1 MSDMTEQ
8 DMHENSEASIA
19 PEGGSTPIGLRAVI
33 ESNVIS
39 QEHLP
44 MLEVICDRMVRLFT
58 TSLRNMT
65 SGNVDV
71 EFDRLVSVRFGE
83 FLRKS
88 DGHAVLGVFT
98 IEELENFGL
107 ITIDRQLSRDIID
120 TLLGYRHTGA
130 VQDDASPREHRA
142 FTQLETNLVGQVMS
156 AALENLAEAF
166 AEVRAVTIKLDRIE
180 TGIHF
185 AAITGMS
192 NVAVVAEFT
201 LGLGGRSGQVC
212 VLLPYTTIEPVRD
225 RLSQRFMGEQRNLQ
239 SAWEDHLRSE
249 VSNLELV
256 VKAVLGEQEM
266 ELDYVRKLEPG
277 HVIQFGVVA
286 NSPVSLQCGDVTLS
300 HGLVGQHE
308 GKLAVSLSKP
318 IG

>member
-1 MSDMTEQ
+1 MTQTE
-8 DMHENSEASIA
+8 SEMPAGADALSN
-19 PEGGSTPIGLRAVI
+19 GDNTPIGLRAVI

-58 TSLRNMT
+58 TNLRNMT

-83 FLRKS
+83 FLQKS

-107 ITIDRQLSRDIID
+107 ITIDRDLARDIID
-120 TLLGYRHTGA
+120 TLLGYRHPSTG
-130 VQDDASPREHRA
+130 QEDASGREQRP
-142 FTQLETNLVGQVMS
+142 FTQLEVNLVGQVMTG
-156 AALENLAEAF
+156 ALENLAEAF

-180 TGIHF
+180 TGVHF

-201 LGLGGRSGQVC
+201 LGLGGRLGRVC
-212 VLLPYTTIEPVRD
+212 VLLPYTTLEPVRD

-239 SAWEDHLRSE
+239 SAWEEHLQNE
-249 VSNLELV
+249 VRNLDVV

-266 ELDYVRKLEPG
+266 ELEAVRKLAPG
-277 HVIQFGVVA
+277 DVIQFGVAA
-286 NSPVSLQCGDVTLS
+286 NSPVQLQCGDVALTQ
-300 HGLVGQHE
+300 GLVGQHE

-318 IG
+318 VH

>member
-1 MSDMTEQ
+1 MSEMTDNET
-8 DMHENSEASIA
+8 STSGVGR
-19 PEGGSTPIGLRAVI
+19 EGGNTPIGLRAVI

-71 EFDRLVSVRFGE
+71 DFDRLVSVRFGE
-83 FLRKS
+83 FLQRS

-107 ITIDRQLSRDIID
+107 ITIDRDLARDIID
-120 TLLGYRHTGA
+120 TLLGYRHPGSAEEQST
-130 VQDDASPREHRA
+130 REQRA
-142 FTQLETNLVGQVMS
+142 FTQLEVNLVGQVMS

-166 AEVRAVTIKLDRIE
+166 AEVRTITINLDRIE

-201 LGLGGRSGQVC
+201 LGMGGRSGRVC
-212 VLLPYTTIEPVRD
+212 VLLPYTTLEPLRD
-225 RLSQRFMGEQRNLQ
+225 RLRQRFMGEQRNLQ
-239 SAWEDHLRSE
+239 SAWEDHLHNE
-249 VSNLELV
+249 VRNMDLSIN
-256 VKAVLGEQEM
+256 AVLGEQEM
-266 ELDYVRKLEPG
+266 ELDTVRKLAPG
-277 HVIQFGVVA
+277 DVLQFNVIA
-286 NSPVSLQCGDVTLS
+286 DSPVSLQCGEITLTQ
-300 HGLVGQHE
+300 GLVGQHD

-318 IG
+318 VG

>member
-1 MSDMTEQ
+1 MTEMSDQETVSHGE
-8 DMHENSEASIA
+8 DG
-19 PEGGSTPIGLRAVI
+19 EGTGVTNTPIGLRAVI

-71 EFDRLVSVRFGE
+71 AFNRLVSVRFGE
-83 FLRKS
+83 FLRRS
-88 DGHAVLGVFT
+88 DGEAVLGVFT

-107 ITIDRQLSRDIID
+107 ITFGRELARDIID
-120 TLLGYRHTGA
+120 TLLGYRHIGIS
-130 VQDDASPREHRA
+130 QDDHATREQRA

-156 AALENLAEAF
+156 AALQNLAEAF
-166 AEVRAVTIKLDRIE
+166 SEVRAVTIKLDRIE
-180 TGIHF
+180 TGVHF
-185 AAITGMS
+185 ATITGMS

-239 SAWEDHLRSE
+239 SAWEDHLHNE
-249 VSNLELV
+249 VRHIDLV
-256 VKAVLGEQEM
+256 VKAVLGEKEM
-266 ELDYVRKLEPG
+266 ELDYVRKLQPG
-277 HVIQFGVVA
+277 EVIPFGVVA
-286 NSPVSLQCGDVTLS
+286 NSPVLLQCGDVVLTQ
-300 HGLVGQHE
+300 GLVGQHE
-308 GKLAVSLSKP
+308 GKLAISLSKP
-318 IG
+318 VG

>member
-1 MSDMTEQ
+1 MSTEDTQ
-8 DMHENSEASIA
+8 A
-19 PEGGSTPIGLRAVI
+19 PEAAGTGPEGDSTPIGLRAVI

-83 FLRKS
+83 FLRQS

-98 IEELENFGL
+98 VEELENFGL
-107 ITIDRQLSRDIID
+107 ITFDRQLARDIID
-120 TLLGYRHTGA
+120 TLLGYRHTGSFSE
-130 VQDDASPREHRA
+130 DAAREHRP

-156 AALENLAEAF
+156 AALDNLAEAF
-166 AEVRAVTIKLDRIE
+166 AEVRSVTIKLDRIE

-185 AAITGMS
+185 ATITGMS
-192 NVAVVAEFT
+192 NVAVVAEFN

-212 VLLPYTTIEPVRD
+212 VLLPYTTIEPVRE

-239 SAWEDHLRSE
+239 SAWEEHLQNE
-249 VSNLELV
+249 VRNMELV

-266 ELDYVRKLEPG
+266 ELDYVRKLELG
-277 HVIQFGVVA
+277 QVIPFGVVA
-286 NSPVSLQCGDVTLS
+286 NSPVLLQCGDIILTQ
-300 HGLVGQHE
+300 GLVGQHE
-308 GKLAVSLSKP
+308 GKLAVSLSRP
-318 IG
+318 VG